1 MDRAVDAVL
10 DQRGKEIDL
19 MVLDRSMPR
28 MSGEQVLLELRRRN
42 IGLPVIIL
50 TGHGGSSAETAG
62 VDAVMRK
69 PVAAGELVH
78 TIRSVLDRRRLAS
91 VS

>member
-1 MDRAVDAVL
+1 
-10 DQRGKEIDL
+10 
-19 MVLDRSMPR
+19 MVLDRPMPR

-42 IGLPVIIL
+42 IDLPVIIL

-62 VDAVMRK
+62 VDAIMLK

-78 TIRSVLDRRRLAS
+78 TVRAVLDKRRVAALS
-91 VS
+91 